1 MKISIG
7 QSIKLYTHKHRPT
20 CNTSASFGDVQ
31 PIFCKKL
38 HGKDS
43 INVNLSN
50 FVRLMPMPYPSL
62 ANIKLK
68 TIGRF
73 IPCGDIAPWYDNY
86 LSQTPFFQNN
96 RIPFVPIHQ
105 PTAKVSALW
114 SLLFQGSTYFATSST
129 TETDDLTAQNADYVE
144 QISNTEFKYYRLTQ
158 QGYIVYRTLLSL
170 GYRPSPSDDTL
181 VNVMPILAY
190 AKALWDVFGIKSNK
204 SFEDSGVYSAIQKLC
219 SDSLSFTSNDSANT
233 HQAITTLFYYIGN
246 YSYCTLA
253 TDWLAAHQVSPYGGL
268 SVFAHG
274 EVDPEDDTYGS
285 NSVLTP
291 THVAGDT
298 TKGPANS
305 TPELKYKDDTNV
317 APSLTKIQL
326 NLLTRLTQM
335 FAKDSII
342 GLNIKEYIEKR
353 FGSAIS
359 NQLYAESYFAG
370 KSIAHINVSD
380 VDSLAD
386 TVDYNGASP
395 TGSYLGSYAGKGIGS
410 GNGQFSIKAD
420 KDGYFILLQ
429 WIEPEEDYF
438 SFLNPELQYYTQA
451 DEARPEYDALGYE
464 LTPLSCAWTD
474 NQISSPDDWISNSD
488 AFGYIP
494 RYSGWKYIPNIVSG
508 DLRLRRFENEMKTF
522 YLDRDPILH
531 QLKPSTSPG
540 TLPTVIVQ
548 KAPKASEVWRYIG
561 RYPQLQNFN
570 RIFYNSEFS
579 VNSSLDPDGNVTI
592 GKHVSDNFIIHNV
605 FDVTLRNHLKPM
617 ALSYDTFIDDVDNH
631 TAPVSQS

>member
-1 MKISIG
+1 MKISLG
-7 QSIKLYTHKHRPT
+7 QSNKLYTHKHCPT

-50 FVRLMPMPYPSL
+50 FVRLMPMPYPTL

-68 TIGRF
+68 TVGRF

-86 LSQTPFFQNN
+86 LSQTPFFQNTPL
-96 RIPFVPIHQ
+96 PFVPLHQ
-105 PTAKVSALW
+105 PNVKVSSLW
-114 SLLFQGSTYFATSST
+114 SLLFQNSTYFASSST
-129 TETDDLTAQNADYVE
+129 TETADLTAANADYVE
-144 QISNTEFKYYRLTQ
+144 QTAATAFKFYRLTQ

-170 GYRPSPSDDTL
+170 GYRPSPSDETL
-181 VNVMPILAY
+181 VNIMPILAY
-190 AKALWDVFGIKSNK
+190 CKMLWDVFGVKSNK
-204 SFEDSGVYSAIQKLC
+204 SFEDTQVYVAIQKLC
-219 SDSLSFTSNDSANT
+219 SNSTSFTTDNADNT
-233 HQAITTLFYYIGN
+233 HVAITSLFYYIGD

-253 TDWLAAHQVSPYGGL
+253 TDWLSAHQVTPYGGL
-268 SVFAHG
+268 DANAHG
-274 EVDPEDDTYGS
+274 EALPDDDTYGT
-285 NSVLTP
+285 NSDLKPV
-291 THVAGDT
+291 DT
-298 TKGPANS
+298 EPGMKGPEQSVPRLSLS
-305 TPELKYKDDTNV
+305 TSTSN
-317 APSLTKIQL
+317 APALTKIQL
-326 NLLTRLTQM
+326 SLLTRLTQM

-342 GLNIKEYIEKR
+342 GYNIKEYIEKR

-359 NQLYAESYFAG
+359 NQLYNESYFAG

-386 TVDYNGASP
+386 TADTTGSSP

-420 KDGYFILLQ
+420 KDGYFILIQ
-429 WIEPEEDYF
+429 WIEPDEDYF
-438 SFLNPELQYYTQA
+438 SFLNPELQYYSQA

-474 NQISSPDDWISNSD
+474 NQISSIQDHINNSD

-508 DLRLRRFENEMKTF
+508 DLRLRRFEGEMKPF

-531 QLKPSTSPG
+531 QLDTKGSTPSI
-540 TLPTVIVQ
+540 VVQ
-548 KAPKASEVWRYIG
+548 KAPKASEIWRYLG
-561 RYPQLQNFN
+561 KYPQLQNFN

-579 VNSSLDPDGNVTI
+579 VNSSYDVDGNVNI
-592 GKHVSDNFIIHNV
+592 GKHVPDNFIIHNV
-605 FDVTLRNHLKPM
+605 LDVTLRNRLKPM
-617 ALSYDTFIDDVDNH
+617 ALSYDTFIDDVDNNS
-631 TAPVSQS
+631 TPVSQS

>member
-1 MKISIG
+1 MKISLG
-7 QSIKLYTHKHRPT
+7 QSSKIYTHKHRPT

-43 INVNLSN
+43 ININLSN

-62 ANIKLK
+62 CNIKLK
-68 TIGRF
+68 TVGRF
-73 IPCGDIAPWYDNY
+73 VPCGDVAPWYDNY
-86 LSQTPFFQNN
+86 LSQTPFYQNN
-96 RIPFVPIHQ
+96 SNAFVPLHQ
-105 PTAKVSALW
+105 PNIKVSSLW
-114 SLLFQGSTYFATSST
+114 ALLFQGSTYFATAVTSP
-129 TETDDLTAQNADYVE
+129 TDDITPLNADYVE
-144 QISNTEFKYYRLTQ
+144 QTSATAFKYYRLTQ

-170 GYRPSPSDDTL
+170 GYRPSPTDDTL
-181 VNVMPILAY
+181 VNVMPLFAY
-190 AKALWDVFGIKSNK
+190 CKVIWDVFGVKSNT
-204 SFEDSGVYSAIQKLC
+204 SFEDTSIYSAIQKIC
-219 SDSLSFTSNDSANT
+219 SKSSPFTSDNDANT
-233 HQAITTLFYYIGN
+233 IDALTSLYYYIGN
-246 YSYCTLA
+246 SSYCTLA
-253 TDWLAAHQVSPYGGL
+253 TDWLSAHQVSPYGGL

-274 EVDPEDDTYGS
+274 EVNPEDDTYGT
-285 NSVLTP
+285 NSSLSPV
-291 THVAGDT
+291 HVTGPA
-298 TKGPANS
+298 TKGPTDS
-305 TPELKYKDDTNV
+305 VPELKNTQNTSF

-326 NLLTRLTQM
+326 NLLSRLTQM

-359 NQLYAESYFAG
+359 NQLYAESYFGG

-386 TVDYNGASP
+386 TADTTGASFN
-395 TGSYLGSYAGKGIGS
+395 GSYLGSYAGKGIGS

-420 KDGYFILLQ
+420 KDGYFILIQ
-429 WIEPEEDYF
+429 WIEPDEEYY

-474 NQISSPDDWISNSD
+474 NQIASINDTVKNSD

-508 DLRLRRFENEMKTF
+508 DLRLRRYENEMKTF

-531 QLKPSTSPG
+531 QLDTSGSNPS
-540 TLPTVIVQ
+540 LVVQ

-561 RYPQLQNFN
+561 KYPQLQNFN

-579 VNSSLDPDGNVTI
+579 VNSSMDPDGNVNI
-592 GKHVSDNFIIHNV
+592 GKHAPDNFIIHNV
-605 FDVTLRNHLKPM
+605 LDVTLRNHLKPM
-617 ALSYDTFIDDVDNH
+617 ALSYDTFIDDVDNNS
-631 TAPVSQS
+631 APVSQS

>member
-1 MKISIG
+1 MKISLG
-7 QSIKLYTHKHRPT
+7 QSSKLYTHKHRPT
-20 CNTSASFGDVQ
+20 CNTTASFGDVQ

-38 HGKDS
+38 HGMDS

-50 FVRLMPMPYPSL
+50 FVRLMPMPYPTL

-68 TIGRF
+68 TVGRF

-86 LSQTPFFQNN
+86 LTQTPFFQNSPL
-96 RIPFVPIHQ
+96 PFVPKHQ
-105 PTAKVSALW
+105 PTIKVSNLW
-114 SLLFQGSTYFATSST
+114 SLLFQGSSYFATST
-129 TETDDLTAQNADYVE
+129 TTPTDDITPLNADYVE
-144 QISNTEFKYYRLTQ
+144 QTSATAFKYYRLTQ

-170 GYRPSPSDDTL
+170 GYRPCPTDDTL
-181 VNVMPILAY
+181 VNVMPIFAY
-190 AKALWDVFGIKSNK
+190 SKMLWDVFGVKSNK
-204 SFEDSGVYSAIQKLC
+204 SFEDTGVYVAIQKLC
-219 SDSLSFTSNDSANT
+219 SNSNSFTTDNSDNT
-233 HQAITTLFYYIGN
+233 HAAVSNLFYYIGD

-253 TDWLAAHQVSPYGGL
+253 TDWLSAHQNTPYGGL
-268 SVFAHG
+268 DINAHG
-274 EVDPEDDTYGS
+274 EDVPKDDTYGT
-285 NSVLTP
+285 NSDLKPVDTD
-291 THVAGDT
+291 AGL
-298 TKGPANS
+298 KGPERSVPRLSNISS
-305 TPELKYKDDTNV
+305 TAY
-317 APSLTKIQL
+317 APALTKIQL
-326 NLLTRLTQM
+326 SLLSRLTQM

-342 GLNIKEYIEKR
+342 GYNIKEYIEKR

-386 TVDYNGASP
+386 TADTTGASP

-420 KDGYFILLQ
+420 KDGYFILIQ
-429 WIEPEEDYF
+429 WIEPEEDYY
-438 SFLNPELQYYTQA
+438 SFLNPELQYYSQA

-474 NQISSPDDWISNSD
+474 NQISSIDDKIVNSD

-508 DLRLRRFENEMKTF
+508 DLRLRRFESEMKTF

-531 QLKPSTSPG
+531 QLDTKGSTPS
-540 TLPTVIVQ
+540 VVVQ
-548 KAPKASEVWRYIG
+548 KAPKASEIWRYLG
-561 RYPQLQNFN
+561 KYPQLQNFN

-579 VNSSLDPDGNVTI
+579 VNSSYDIDGNVNI
-592 GKHVSDNFIIHNV
+592 GNHVPDNFIIHNV
-605 FDVTLRNHLKPM
+605 LDVTLRNRLKPM

-631 TAPVSQS
+631 SAPVSQS

>member
-7 QSIKLYTHKHRPT
+7 QSSKLYTHKHRPT
-20 CNTSASFGDVQ
+20 CNTTASFGDVQ

-43 INVNLSN
+43 INVNVSN

-62 ANIKLK
+62 CNIKLK
-68 TIGRF
+68 TVGRY

-86 LSQTPFFQNN
+86 LSQTPFFQNAN
-96 RIPFVPIHQ
+96 QTAFVPLHQ
-105 PTAKVSALW
+105 PNIKVSNLW
-114 SLLFQGSTYFATSST
+114 ALLFQSSTYFATCVT
-129 TETDDLTAQNADYVE
+129 TPTDDLTPLNADYVE
-144 QISNTEFKYYRLTQ
+144 QTSETAFKYYRLTQ

-170 GYRPSPSDDTL
+170 GYRPCPTDHTL
-181 VNVMPILAY
+181 VNVMPIFAY
-190 AKALWDVFGIKSNK
+190 CKLLWDVFGVKSNK
-204 SFEDSGVYSAIQKLC
+204 SFEDTRVYVAIQQLC
-219 SDSLSFTSNDSANT
+219 SNVSSFTTDSSDNT
-233 HQAITTLFYYIGN
+233 INALSTLLYYIGDN
-246 YSYCTLA
+246 SYCTLA
-253 TDWLAAHQVSPYGGL
+253 TDWISAHQVRPYAGL
-268 SVFAHG
+268 SVTAHG
-274 EVDPEDDTYGS
+274 EDMPEDDTYGT
-285 NSVLTP
+285 NSEISPVYVVGT
-291 THVAGDT
+291 T
-298 TKGPANS
+298 TKGPVDS
-305 TPELKYKDDTNV
+305 VPELKSTVTTSY

-326 NLLTRLTQM
+326 NLLSRLTQM

-380 VDSLAD
+380 IDSLAD
-386 TVDYNGASP
+386 TADTTGASP

-420 KDGYFILLQ
+420 KDGYFIIIQ
-429 WIEPEEDYF
+429 WIEPDEEYY

-464 LTPLSCAWTD
+464 LTPLSCGWTD
-474 NQISSPDDWISNSD
+474 NQIAAINDTVSNSD
-488 AFGYIP
+488 SFGYVP

-508 DLRLRRFENEMKTF
+508 DLRLRRYESEMKTF

-531 QLKPSTSPG
+531 QLDTSG
-540 TLPTVIVQ
+540 ATPTVVVQ

-561 RYPQLQNFN
+561 KYPQLQNFN
-570 RIFYNSEFS
+570 RIFYNSEYS
-579 VNSSLDPDGNVTI
+579 VNSSLDPDGNVSI
-592 GKHVSDNFIIHNV
+592 GKHVPDNFIIHNV
-605 FDVTLRNHLKPM
+605 LDVTLRNHLKPM
-617 ALSYDTFIDDVDNH
+617 ALSYDTFIDDVDNNS
-631 TAPVSQS
+631 ASVSQS

>member
-1 MKISIG
+1 MKISLG
-7 QSIKLYTHKHRPT
+7 QSNKLYTHKHRPT

-68 TIGRF
+68 TVGRF
-73 IPCGDIAPWYDNY
+73 VPCGDIAPWYDNY

-96 RIPFVPIHQ
+96 ASSFVPLHQ
-105 PTAKVSALW
+105 PNIKVSSLW
-114 SLLFQGSTYFATSST
+114 ALLFQGSTYFATYVTSP
-129 TETDDLTAQNADYVE
+129 TDDITPLNADYVE
-144 QISNTEFKYYRLTQ
+144 QISETSFKYYRLTQ

-170 GYRPSPSDDTL
+170 GYRPSPTDDTL
-181 VNVMPILAY
+181 VNVMPLFAY
-190 AKALWDVFGIKSNK
+190 CKVLWDVFGVKSNFA
-204 SFEDSGVYSAIQKLC
+204 FEDTALYSAIQKLC
-219 SDSLSFTSNDSANT
+219 LNGTSFNTDNAANTLESLS
-233 HQAITTLFYYIGN
+233 TLFYFIGN
-246 YSYCTLA
+246 SSYCTLA
-253 TDWLAAHQVSPYGGL
+253 TDWLSAHQVSPYGGL
-268 SVFAHG
+268 SVFGHG
-274 EVDPEDDTYGS
+274 EVDPDDDTFGT
-285 NSVLTP
+285 NSSISPV
-291 THVAGDT
+291 HVTGDS

-305 TPELKYKDDTNV
+305 TPELKSTVNSSY

-326 NLLTRLTQM
+326 NLLSRLTQM
-335 FAKDSII
+335 FAKDSVI

-386 TVDYNGASP
+386 TADTTGSSP

-420 KDGYFILLQ
+420 KDGYFILIQ
-429 WIEPEEDYF
+429 WIEPEEDYY

-474 NQISSPDDWISNSD
+474 NQIAVLNDKVTNSD
-488 AFGYIP
+488 SFGYIP

-508 DLRLRRFENEMKTF
+508 DLRLRRYENEMKTF
-522 YLDRDPILH
+522 YLDRDPIFH
-531 QLKPSTSPG
+531 QLDTSGSTPS
-540 TLPTVIVQ
+540 LIVQ
-548 KAPKASEVWRYIG
+548 KSPKASEVWRYIG
-561 RYPQLQNFN
+561 KYPQLQNFN

-579 VNSSLDPDGNVTI
+579 VNSTMDPDGNVTI
-592 GKHVSDNFIIHNV
+592 GKHVPDNFIIHNV
-605 FDVTLRNHLKPM
+605 LDVTLRNHLKPM

-631 TAPVSQS
+631 STSVSQS

>member
-1 MKISIG
+1 MKISLG
-7 QSIKLYTHKHRPT
+7 QSSKLYTHKHRPT

-50 FVRLMPMPYPSL
+50 FVRLMPMPYPTL

-68 TIGRF
+68 TVGRF
-73 IPCGDIAPWYDNY
+73 VPCGDIAPWYDNY
-86 LSQTPFFQNN
+86 LSQTPFFQNAPL
-96 RIPFVPIHQ
+96 PFVPKHQ
-105 PTAKVSALW
+105 PNIKVSTLW
-114 SLLFQGSTYFATSST
+114 NLVFNNSSYFAVNTTS
-129 TETDDLTAQNADYVE
+129 ETADITAANADYVE
-144 QISNTEFKYYRLTQ
+144 QVSETVFRYHRLTQ

-181 VNVMPILAY
+181 VNIMPILAY
-190 AKALWDVFGIKSNK
+190 CKALWDVFGIQSNK
-204 SFEDSGVYSAIQKLC
+204 SFEDTGVYVAIQKLC
-219 SDSLSFTSNDSANT
+219 SNEKSFITDNAVNTKDALS
-233 HQAITTLFYYIGN
+233 TLFYYIGD

-253 TDWLAAHQVSPYGGL
+253 TDWLSAHQISPYGGL
-268 SVFAHG
+268 QPYAHG
-274 EVDPEDDTYGS
+274 EIVPDDDTYGT
-285 NSVLTP
+285 NSDLQPVSSE
-291 THVAGDT
+291 AG
-298 TKGPANS
+298 TKGPSESVPRLSLS
-305 TPELKYKDDTNV
+305 TATSYSP
-317 APSLTKIQL
+317 ALTKIQL
-326 NLLTRLTQM
+326 SLLTRLTQM
-335 FAKDSII
+335 FAKDSVI
-342 GLNIKEYIEKR
+342 GLNIKQYIEKR

-359 NQLYAESYFAG
+359 NSLYNESYFGG

-386 TVDYNGASP
+386 TADNTGASP

-429 WIEPEEDYF
+429 WIEPDEDYF

-474 NQISSPDDWISNSD
+474 NQLSAIDDKIDNSD

-508 DLRLRRFENEMKTF
+508 DLRLRRYEGEMKTF

-531 QLKPSTSPG
+531 QLDTSGSTHS
-540 TLPTVIVQ
+540 LVVQ
-548 KAPKASEVWRYIG
+548 KAPKASEIWRYLG
-561 RYPQLQNFN
+561 KYPQLQNFN

-579 VNSSLDPDGNVTI
+579 VNSSYDIDGNVNI
-592 GKHVSDNFIIHNV
+592 GKHVPDNFIIHNV
-605 FDVTLRNHLKPM
+605 LDVTLRNHLKPM
-617 ALSYDTFIDDVDNH
+617 ALSYDTFIDDVDNNS
-631 TAPVSQS
+631 APVSQS

>member
-1 MKISIG
+1 MKISLG
-7 QSIKLYTHKHRPT
+7 QSSKLYTHKHRPT

-62 ANIKLK
+62 CNIKLK
-68 TIGRF
+68 TVGRF
-73 IPCGDIAPWYDNY
+73 VPCGDIAPWYDNY

-96 RIPFVPIHQ
+96 SSAFVPLHQ
-105 PTAKVSALW
+105 PNIKVSSLW
-114 SLLFQGSTYFATSST
+114 SLLFQGSTYFATSVST
-129 TETDDLTAQNADYVE
+129 PTDDITPLNADYVE
-144 QISNTEFKYYRLTQ
+144 ESSSGGFKYYRLTQ

-170 GYRPSPSDDTL
+170 GYRPSLSDDTL
-181 VNVMPILAY
+181 VNVLPLFAY
-190 AKALWDVFGIKSNK
+190 CKVLWDVFGVKSNY
-204 SFEDSGVYSAIQKLC
+204 SFEDTAIYSAIQKLC
-219 SDSLSFTSNDSANT
+219 SNPLSFTSDNAENT
-233 HQAITTLFYYIGN
+233 RDAISTLYYFIGN
-246 YSYCTLA
+246 SSYCTLA
-253 TDWLAAHQVSPYGGL
+253 TDWISAHQVSPYGGL
-268 SVFAHG
+268 SPFAHG
-274 EVDPEDDTYGS
+274 EVDPEDDTYGT
-285 NSVLTP
+285 NSVITP
-291 THVAGDT
+291 VHVSTGT
-298 TKGPANS
+298 PTKGPTDS
-305 TPELKYKDDTNV
+305 VPELKSTVTTSYS
-317 APSLTKIQL
+317 PSLTKIQL
-326 NLLTRLTQM
+326 NLLSRLTQM

-342 GLNIKEYIEKR
+342 GLNIKDYIEKR

-380 VDSLAD
+380 IDSLAD
-386 TVDYNGASP
+386 TADPTGASP

-420 KDGYFILLQ
+420 KDGYFILIQ
-429 WIEPEEDYF
+429 WIEPEEDYY

-474 NQISSPDDWISNSD
+474 NQIAAVNDIVKNSD
-488 AFGYIP
+488 SFGYIP

-508 DLRLRRFENEMKTF
+508 DLRLRRYENEMKTF

-531 QLKPSTSPG
+531 QLDTSGSTPS
-540 TLPTVIVQ
+540 LVVQ

-561 RYPQLQNFN
+561 KYPQLQNFN

-579 VNSSLDPDGNVTI
+579 VNSSFDVDGNVTI
-592 GKHVSDNFIIHNV
+592 GKHVPDNFIIHNV
-605 FDVTLRNHLKPM
+605 LDVTLRNRLKPM
-617 ALSYDTFIDDVDNH
+617 SLSYDTFIDDVDNH
-631 TAPVSQS
+631 SVSVSQS

>member
-1 MKISIG
+1 MKVSLG
-7 QSIKLYTHKHRPT
+7 QSSKLYTHKHRPT

-68 TIGRF
+68 TVGRF

-86 LSQTPFFQNN
+86 LTQTPFFQNASS
-96 RIPFVPIHQ
+96 PFVPKHQ
-105 PTAKVSALW
+105 PNVKVSSLW
-114 SLLFQGSTYFATSST
+114 SLLFQNTSYFATSST
-129 TETDDLTAQNADYVE
+129 TETDDLKAANADYVE
-144 QISNTEFKYYRLTQ
+144 QTAANAFKYYRLTQ

-170 GYRPSPSDDTL
+170 GYRPSPNDDTL
-181 VNVMPILAY
+181 VNIMPILAY
-190 AKALWDVFGIKSNK
+190 CKMLWDVFGVKSNK
-204 SFEDSGVYSAIQKLC
+204 SFEDTGVYAAIQKLC
-219 SDSLSFTSNDSANT
+219 SKANSFTDDNASNT
-233 HQAITTLFYYIGN
+233 HEAVSIMYYYIGD

-253 TDWLAAHQVSPYGGL
+253 TDWLSAHQISPYGGL
-268 SVFAHG
+268 SIDAHG
-274 EVDPEDDTYGS
+274 EDLPDDDTYGT
-285 NSVLTP
+285 NSDLKPVDSE
-291 THVAGDT
+291 AGT
-298 TKGPANS
+298 TGAERSVPRLSLSTATANAPA
-305 TPELKYKDDTNV
+305 
-317 APSLTKIQL
+317 LTKIQL
-326 NLLTRLTQM
+326 SLLSRLTQM

-342 GLNIKEYIEKR
+342 GYNIKQYIEKR
-353 FGSAIS
+353 FGCVIS

-370 KSIAHINVSD
+370 KSIAHINISD

-386 TVDYNGASP
+386 TVDTNGASP

-420 KDGYFILLQ
+420 KDGYFILIL
-429 WIEPEEDYF
+429 WIEPEEDYY
-438 SFLNPELQYYTQA
+438 SFLNPELQYYTQS

-474 NQISSPDDWISNSD
+474 NQISALEDKVTNSD

-508 DLRLRRFENEMKTF
+508 DLRLRRYEEEMKTF
-522 YLDRDPILH
+522 YLDRDPIMH
-531 QLKPSTSPG
+531 QLEIGSTSG
-540 TLPTVIVQ
+540 TSPKIIVQ
-548 KAPKASEVWRYIG
+548 KAPKASEVWRYLG
-561 RYPQLQNFN
+561 KYPQLQNFN
-570 RIFYNSEFS
+570 RIFYNSAFS
-579 VNSSLDPDGNVTI
+579 VNSSYDIDGNVNI
-592 GKHVSDNFIIHNV
+592 GHHVPDNFIIHNV

-617 ALSYDTFIDDVDNH
+617 ALSYDTFIEDVDNH
-631 TAPVSQS
+631 SAPVSQS

>member
-1 MKISIG
+1 MKISLG
-7 QSIKLYTHKHRPT
+7 QSSKIYTHKHRPT

-68 TIGRF
+68 TVGRF
-73 IPCGDIAPWYDNY
+73 VPCGDIAPWYDNY
-86 LSQTPFFQNN
+86 LSQTPFFQNTVAA
-96 RIPFVPIHQ
+96 FVPHHQ
-105 PTAKVSALW
+105 PTLTVSSLW
-114 SLLFQGSTYFATSST
+114 SLIFDDATNYFASAVT
-129 TETDDLTAQNADYVE
+129 TPNDDITAANADYVY
-144 QISNTEFKYYRLTQ
+144 QIDASAINYYRLTQ

-170 GYRPSPSDDTL
+170 GYRPSPTDETL
-181 VNVMPILAY
+181 VNVMPIFAY
-190 AKALWDVFGIKSNK
+190 CKMLWDVFGVKSNK
-204 SFEDSGVYSAIQKLC
+204 SFEDTAVYSAIQKLC
-219 SDSLSFTSNDSANT
+219 SNVNSFTTDNADNT
-233 HQAITTLFYYIGN
+233 INAVKMLFYFIGD

-253 TDWLAAHQVSPYGGL
+253 TDWLSAHQISPYGGL
-268 SVFAHG
+268 DIYAHG
-274 EVDPEDDTYGS
+274 EDLPDDDTYGT
-285 NSVLTP
+285 NSDLKPVNTE
-291 THVAGDT
+291 AGST
-298 TKGPANS
+298 GPAESVPRLSLSSATAN
-305 TPELKYKDDTNV
+305 
-317 APSLTKIQL
+317 APALTKIQL
-326 NLLTRLTQM
+326 SLLSRLTQM

-359 NQLYAESYFAG
+359 NALYNESYFAG

-386 TVDYNGASP
+386 TVDTNGASP

-420 KDGYFILLQ
+420 RDGYFILIQ

-438 SFLNPELQYYTQA
+438 SFLNPELQYYSQA

-474 NQISSPDDWISNSD
+474 NQIASFDDTVTNSQ

-508 DLRLRRFENEMKTF
+508 DLRLRRFESEMKTF
-522 YLDRDPILH
+522 YLDRDPIYH
-531 QLKPSTSPG
+531 QLDDNGQTP
-540 TLPTVIVQ
+540 VVQ
-548 KAPKASEVWRYIG
+548 IQNAPKASEVWRYLG
-561 RYPQLQNFN
+561 KYPQLQNFN

-579 VNSSLDPDGNVTI
+579 VNSSYDIDGNVNI
-592 GKHVSDNFIIHNV
+592 GKHVPDNFIIHNV
-605 FDVTLRNHLKPM
+605 LDVTLRNHLKPM